1 MKKILLLSLFAAF
14 AINTKAQTLGEFK
27 PGETKYGLGKA
38 KDAKRIYISNFAI
51 NYQIYNEKQKFKQ
64 GGRMLGGGYKGDA
77 KAEASV
83 GLVGLTEADVQQ
95 ITDRLYQ
102 DFVSQIKA
110 KGLDLVTAD
119 EAGRAGTYSDYVKMQ
134 GGKVSLAQFPGTM
147 TTAPTGYEW
156 YVKKVKDDGKTKS
169 GGFLGNASFL
179 YPKLSKD
186 LNDAIIADVN
196 IYVMFVEDKNAFQ
209 GGGASIKIKTN
220 LRIAD
225 NEAIVMSDNDSFIRL
240 KGQNSVT
247 AINSTVN
254 FAHGKMGLGATTSYI
269 GKLSKPLEIDDVI
282 EDTKVTS
289 FARGGTDYV
298 GVSNMY
304 VTYFNPE
311 DRTSETNKVIKVDNK
326 KYIDGVYAG
335 AKKFID
341 YHTEAFL
348 SALK

>member
-1 MKKILLLSLFAAF
+1 MKTKLLIALLIGLSIGAS
-14 AINTKAQTLGEFK
+14 AQTLGEFK
-27 PGETKYGLGKA
+27 PKETKFGLGKA
-38 KDAKRIYISNFAI
+38 KDATRIYISNFAI

-83 GLVGLTEADVQQ
+83 GLTGLTEADVQQ

-102 DFVSQIKA
+102 EFMAQIKA
-110 KGLDLVTAD
+110 KGLQVVTAD
-119 EAGRAGTYSDYVKMQ
+119 EAGKTDVYEDYVKMQ

-179 YPKLSKD
+179 YPKLSKG

-196 IYVMFVEDKNAFQ
+196 IYVMFVEDKTAFQ
-209 GGGASIKIKTN
+209 GGGASVKIKTN

-225 NEAIVMSDNDSFIRL
+225 AEAIVMSDNDSFIRM

-247 AINSTVN
+247 AINSAVN
-254 FAHGKMGLGATTSYI
+254 FAHGKMGLSATTSYN
-269 GKLSKPLEIDDVI
+269 GHLAKPLEINDVI
-282 EDTKVTS
+282 EDTKVSS
-289 FARGGTDYV
+289 FARGGLDYV
-298 GVSNMY
+298 GVGNMY
-304 VTYFNPE
+304 VTYFTPE
-311 DRTSETNKVIKVDNK
+311 DRTSETAKVIKVDSK

-335 AKKFID
+335 AKKFLD
-341 YHTEAFL
+341 FHTEAFL
-348 SALK
+348 NGIK

>member
-1 MKKILLLSLFAAF
+1 MKTKLLLALIIAF
-14 AINTKAQTLGEFK
+14 SASASAQTLGEFK
-27 PGETKYGLGKA
+27 PKETKFGLGKA
-38 KDAKRIYISNFAI
+38 KDATKIYISNFAI

-64 GGRMLGGGYKGDA
+64 GGRMLGGGYRGDA

-83 GLVGLTEADVQQ
+83 GLTGLSENDVQQ
-95 ITDRLYQ
+95 ITDKLYN
-102 DFVSQIKA
+102 DFLSQIKA
-110 KGLDLVTAD
+110 KGLQIVSAD
-119 EAGRAGTYSDYVKMQ
+119 EAGKTEVYEEYVKMQ

-156 YVKKVKDDGKTKS
+156 FVKKLKQDGKTKS

-179 YPKLSKD
+179 YPKLSKA
-186 LNDAIIADVN
+186 LGDAVIADVN
-196 IYVMFVEDKNAFQ
+196 IYVMFVEDKTAFQ

-225 NEAIVMSDNDSFIRL
+225 TEAIVMSDNDSFVRL

-254 FAHGKMGLGATTSYI
+254 FAYGKMGLGATTSYS
-269 GKLSKPLEIDDVI
+269 GQLSKPLEINDVI

-289 FARGGTDYV
+289 FARGGADFV
-298 GVSNMY
+298 GTSNLY
-304 VTYFNPE
+304 VTYFTPE
-311 DRTSETNKVIKVDNK
+311 DRTSETAKIIKVDNK
-326 KYIDGVYAG
+326 KYIEGVYAG
-335 AKKFID
+335 AKKFLD
-341 YHTEAFL
+341 FHAEAFF